1 MTPKARATTGSL
13 SSTMA
18 VASVTARPIAA
29 CRSDTARRFS
39 PHAHAI
45 ASNATTPSADCNCS
59 MNPPIP
65 ITRLCQRR
73 AAAQC
78 RVAVAGVD
86 NRTVVGHA
94 SVMSSTETV
103 GARDLLRDASFL
115 FFLASRSLSRFSSQI
130 AAVVIGWQIYD
141 ITGSAFDLG
150 MVGLV
155 QFVPTAL
162 LVFVAGHAADR
173 FERKRV
179 VQLCQLAETLTAL
192 FLAVSTYAGWLDAV
206 QIYIATFIIG
216 IAGAFES
223 PATSALL
230 PLIAP
235 QGSLQRATAVSSGA
249 AQVATITG
257 PAIGGLAYVFA
268 PSLPYL
274 IIVVFWLAGAILT
287 GFLRPAQQATLKEA
301 KANDDLYAGVRFI
314 RNNAAILGTI
324 SLDLFAVLLGGVTA
338 LLPIYARDILQTG
351 PLGLGILRAAP
362 AVGALFM
369 TIVLARHTINRHV
382 GLRMFQAVII
392 FGAATVIFALSQW
405 MWLSVASLAILGAA
419 DTVSVVIRFSLVQLS
434 TPDEMRGRVGAVNFL
449 FINASNQLGQFE
461 SGVTA
466 ALFGTVPAAV
476 LGGIGTVAI
485 ALLWMKLFPSLRKVE
500 RLE

>member
-1 MTPKARATTGSL
+1 
-13 SSTMA
+13 
-18 VASVTARPIAA
+18 
-29 CRSDTARRFS
+29 
-39 PHAHAI
+39 
-45 ASNATTPSADCNCS
+45 
-59 MNPPIP
+59 
-65 ITRLCQRR
+65 
-73 AAAQC
+73 
-78 RVAVAGVD
+78 
-86 NRTVVGHA
+86 
-94 SVMSSTETV
+94 MSSTVTV
-103 GARDLLRDASFL
+103 GARDLLRDTSFL
-115 FFLASRSLSRFSSQI
+115 FFLLSRSLSRFSSQI

-155 QFVPTAL
+155 QFLPTAL
-162 LVFVAGHAADR
+162 LVFVAGHTADR

-179 VQLCQLAETLTAL
+179 VQLCQVAEALTAL
-192 FLAVSTYAGWLDAV
+192 FLAVSTYAGSLDAV
-206 QIYIATFIIG
+206 QIYIATFVIG

-223 PATSALL
+223 PATAALL

-274 IIVVFWLAGAILT
+274 ITVVFWLAGAVLT
-287 GFLRPAQQATLKEA
+287 GLLRPAQQTMMKEQSA
-301 KANDDLYAGVRFI
+301 DDDLYAGVRFI
-314 RNNAAILGTI
+314 RNNPAILGTI
-324 SLDLFAVLLGGVTA
+324 SLDLFAVLLGGVVA
-338 LLPIYARDILQTG
+338 LLPIYARDILEAG

-369 TIVLARHTINRHV
+369 TVVLARHTINRHV

-392 FGAATVIFALSQW
+392 FGVATVVFALSKW
-405 MWLSVASLAILGAA
+405 MWLSAVSLAILGAA
-419 DTVSVVIRFSLVQLS
+419 DTVSVVIRFSLVQLA

-466 ALFGTVPAAV
+466 ALLGTVPAAV
-476 LGGIGTVAI
+476 LGGVGTIAI
-485 ALLWMKLFPSLRKVE
+485 ALLWMKLFPSLRGVQ